1 MEDIS
6 GGEEGNHA
14 EWFEHPSFSKF
25 KITYTITSSTV
36 TDWRKRRRRRRRE
49 GSRGNV
55 QVSLQGEEIN
65 RS

>member
-25 KITYTITSSTV
+25 KITFTITSSTV
-36 TDWRKRRRRRRRE
+36 SDWRKRRRE

-55 QVSLQGEEIN
+55 QVSSQDEEIN

>member
-25 KITYTITSSTV
+25 KITFTITSSTV
-36 TDWRKRRRRRRRE
+36 SDWRKRRRRRE

-55 QVSLQGEEIN
+55 
-65 RS
+65 